1 MATGTG
7 DEAFPFE
14 MGLIVRPCIVLF
26 TFVIDCGVID
36 TPPPIYLVEFD
47 DDAGIGLNVILLLTP
62 VTGNTFAVEAV
73 TCLGVTVSSL
83 FLVIAVTASLAAS
96 LVLDALDWIGFRMIA
111 GIG

>member
-1 MATGTG
+1 MEIGTG

-14 MGLIVRPCIVLF
+14 IGLIVRPCNELF
-26 TFVIDCGVID
+26 TFVNDCGVID
-36 TPPPIYLVEFD
+36 TPPPIYLVTFD
-47 DDAGIGLNVILLLTP
+47 AGVGIGLNVILLLTP

-96 LVLDALDWIGFRMIA
+96 LALDALDWIGFRMIA